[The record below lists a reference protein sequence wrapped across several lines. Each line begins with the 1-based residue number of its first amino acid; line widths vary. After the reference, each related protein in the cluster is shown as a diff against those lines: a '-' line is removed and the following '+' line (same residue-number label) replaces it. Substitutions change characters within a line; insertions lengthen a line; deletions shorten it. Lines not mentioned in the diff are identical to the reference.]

1 VRRLLAA
8 AAAFTGTAIG
18 GFVVGLFLWRATGAS
33 WWVAL
38 GLLGGLVLGI
48 AAVAAALRPFLRSS

>member
-1 VRRLLAA
+1 VTRLLAA
-8 AAAFTGTAIG
+8 AGAFTGTVIG
-18 GFVVGLFLWRATGAS
+18 GFVLGLFLSRTTGAS

-48 AAVAAALRPFLRSS
+48 VAIAAALRPFLRSN